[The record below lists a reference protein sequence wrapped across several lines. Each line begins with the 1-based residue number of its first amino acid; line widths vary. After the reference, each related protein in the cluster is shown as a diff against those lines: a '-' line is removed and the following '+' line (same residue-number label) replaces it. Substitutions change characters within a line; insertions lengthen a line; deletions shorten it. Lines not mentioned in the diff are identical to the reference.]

1 MLGYLSEPKE
11 RLRALRAG
19 MSNNSTNW
27 TAQTVEVQE
36 VDAMIINIDAKDAEV
51 DFAKQALSLKSSE
64 ERELGNTAVKL
75 ADKIENLALG
85 FYSGSEDKLIEY
97 GIKTKRTYTTKP
109 APTKTLIIKLE
120 DDSDGEGFI
129 VSTQKDPNA
138 DYYEW
143 QKGYGTNAA
152 DDKTIPEL
160 KNFKTTKKTN
170 FVDDEVPKGVR
181 VFYRVR
187 AANTNGVGPWS
198 EAVSKVQ

>member
-1 MLGYLSEPKE
+1 MLGYLLEPKE

-27 TAQTVEVQE
+27 TVQTVEVQA
-36 VDAMIINIDAKDAEV
+36 VDAMITNLDAKDAEV
-51 DFAKQALSLKSSE
+51 DLAKQTLSLKSSE
-64 ERELGNTAVKL
+64 ARELGNAAVKL
-75 ADKIENLALG
+75 ANKIENLALG
-85 FYSGSEDKLIEY
+85 FYSGKEEKLIEY
-97 GIKTKRTYTTKP
+97 GIKSMRTYTTKP
-109 APTKTLIIKLE
+109 APTKTLMIKLE
-120 DDSDGEGFI
+120 DDTDGEGFI

-143 QKGYGTNAA
+143 QKGYGSNAA

-160 KNFKTTKKTN
+160 KNFKTTKKTS

-187 AANTNGVGPWS
+187 AANTNGAGPWS

>member
-19 MSNNSTNW
+19 MSNNLTSW
-27 TAQTVEVQE
+27 TAQTVEVQA
-36 VDAMIINIDAKDAEV
+36 VDTMITNIDAKDAEV
-51 DFAKQALSLKSSE
+51 DSAKQTLSLKSSE
-64 ERELGNTAVKL
+64 ARELGNAAVKL

-85 FYSGSEDKLIEY
+85 FYSGNEDKLIEY
-97 GIKTKRTYTTKP
+97 GIKSKRTYTTKP
-109 APTKTLIIKLE
+109 APTKTLVIKLE
-120 DDSDGEGFI
+120 DDTDGEGFI
-129 VSTQKDPNA
+129 VSTQKDPAA

-143 QKGYGTNAA
+143 QKGYGANAA

-160 KNFKTTKKTN
+160 KNFKTTKKTS

-187 AANTNGVGPWS
+187 AANTNGAGPWS
-198 EAVSKVQ
+198 ETVSKVQ